1 MGGDGGGDGGADWEG
16 GGLRVC
22 RGRRKTGRMWGR
34 KEGEEWDGMGWDDW
48 LWRGLR
54 CGV

>member
-22 RGRRKTGRMWGR
+22 RGRRGKGGGMV
-34 KEGEEWDGMGWDDW
+34 EWWMVV
-48 LWRGLR
+48 RIVSPMVPH
-54 CGV
+54 CF